1 MVDDDALSPARFGAA
16 FFQFLS
22 EINRAIPPPGPVLA
36 DRIHAHVGGDAA
48 AFPIFAEAFDSFDHP
63 NLQVAL
69 DDYLSEASGRKS
81 TLIGIAND
89 QKQYLQTVLSVIVS
103 GGGMGMP
110 PFVEGPVDYVTFHLA
125 DRMLSCV
132 QYGLYLIRDGGQ
144 PLVVAVIGPGEMH
157 GRQKIRIE
165 VLATDLEIGQAF
177 VRDIRERMSRLN
189 VYRGH
194 VISLSPGR
202 LDMGAQ
208 SLVAFHTLPDV
219 ARENVILPE
228 ELLARI
234 ERHTFVFA
242 EHADTLRAAGRS
254 LKRGMLLYGPP
265 GIGKTLTLM
274 YLVGR
279 MKGRTVLLT
288 TGLGM
293 GLLDP
298 VMQMARTLAPS
309 MVILEDVDLIAE
321 ERGMPHS
328 SGGLL
333 FELLNQLDGL
343 ADDADL
349 IFALTTNR
357 PELLEPALAARPG
370 RVDLA
375 VELPLPDAAARQKLL
390 RLYGEGLEL
399 VDVDLEAFAR
409 QTDGASPAYIK
420 ELLRRGAVL
429 AAVEAGEADG
439 ALRVTA
445 AHLGQAIEEL
455 SEGGRL
461 ARRILGFQHAD
472 DGPAPMMEP
481 GFPGWSPAPW
491 AG

>member
-1 MVDDDALSPARFGAA
+1 MTDEDLSPARFGAA
-16 FFQFLS
+16 FLQFLGD
-22 EINRAIPPPGPVLA
+22 IHRNTPAPGPVLA

-48 AFPIFAEAFDSFDHP
+48 AFPIFTEAFDTFDHP

-69 DDYLSEASGRKS
+69 DDYLSEASSRES
-81 TLIGIAND
+81 MLIGIAND

-110 PFVEGPVDYVTFHLA
+110 PFVEGPVDYITFHLA

-132 QYGLYLIRDGGQ
+132 QYGIYLIRDGGN
-144 PLVVAVIGPGEMH
+144 PFVVAVIGPGEMH

-165 VLATDLEIGQAF
+165 VLATDREIGQAF

-208 SLVAFHTLPDV
+208 SLVAFHTLPSVSRD
-219 ARENVILPE
+219 NVILPA
-228 ELLARI
+228 ELLERI
-234 ERHTFVFA
+234 ERHTFIFA

-265 GIGKTLTLM
+265 GTGKTLTLM
-274 YLVGR
+274 YLIGR

-298 VMQMARTLAPS
+298 VMQMARSLAPS

-343 ADDADL
+343 EDDADL

-357 PELLEPALAARPG
+357 PEILEPALAARPG

-375 VELPLPDAAARQKLL
+375 VELPLPDAAARRKLL

-399 VDVDLEAFAR
+399 VDVDLESFAR
-409 QTDGASPAYIK
+409 ETDGASPAYIK
-420 ELLRRGAVL
+420 ELLRRASVL
-429 AAVEAGEADG
+429 AAIEATEGNG
-439 ALRVTA
+439 ALNVTA
-445 AHLGQAIEEL
+445 AHLTRAIEEL

-472 DGPAPMMEP
+472 DGPEFPIEP
-481 GFPGWSPAPW
+481 GFPGSHWAPW
-491 AG
+491 PVP

>member
-1 MVDDDALSPARFGAA
+1 
-16 FFQFLS
+16 
-22 EINRAIPPPGPVLA
+22 
-36 DRIHAHVGGDAA
+36 
-48 AFPIFAEAFDSFDHP
+48 
-63 NLQVAL
+63 
-69 DDYLSEASGRKS
+69 
-81 TLIGIAND
+81 
-89 QKQYLQTVLSVIVS
+89 
-103 GGGMGMP
+103 
-110 PFVEGPVDYVTFHLA
+110 
-125 DRMLSCV
+125 MLSCV
-132 QYGLYLIRDGGQ
+132 QYGIYLIRDGGN

-157 GRQKIRIE
+157 GRQKMRIE

-343 ADDADL
+343 GEDADV

-375 VELPLPDAAARQKLL
+375 VELPLPDAEARRKLL

-399 VDVDLEAFAR
+399 VDVDLDLFAR

-420 ELLRRGAVL
+420 ELLRRAAVL
-429 AAVEAGEADG
+429 AAVEAGKAEG
-439 ALRVTA
+439 ALKVTA
-445 AHLGQAIEEL
+445 AHLEQATEEL

-472 DGPAPMMEP
+472 DGPSRPMEP

-491 AG
+491 AGP

>member
-1 MVDDDALSPARFGAA
+1 MTDDALSPARFGAA
-16 FFQFLS
+16 FLHFLG
-22 EINRAIPPPGPVLA
+22 EIHRATPPQGPVLA
-36 DRIHAHVGGDAA
+36 DRIHAHLGADAA
-48 AFPIFAEAFDSFDHP
+48 AFPIFTEAFDSFDHP
-63 NLQVAL
+63 NVQVAL
-69 DDYLSEASGRKS
+69 DDYLSEASGRES
-81 TLIGIAND
+81 TLIGIANE
-89 QKQYLQTVLSVIVS
+89 QKQYLQTVLSVVVS
-103 GGGMGMP
+103 GGAGMGMP
-110 PFVEGPVDYVTFHLA
+110 PFVEGPVDYITFHLA
-125 DRMLSCV
+125 DRTLSCV
-132 QYGLYLIRDGGQ
+132 QYGIYMIRDGGT

-157 GRQKIRIE
+157 GHQKMRVE
-165 VLATDLEIGQAF
+165 VLATEPDAGEAF
-177 VRDIRERMSRLN
+177 VKDIRERMSRLN

-228 ELLARI
+228 ELLERI

-242 EHADTLRAAGRS
+242 EHADQLRAAGRS

-265 GIGKTLTLM
+265 GTGKTLTLM
-274 YLVGR
+274 YLIGR
-279 MKGRTVLLT
+279 MEGRTVLLT
-288 TGLGM
+288 TGMGM
-293 GLLDP
+293 GLLNP
-298 VMQMARTLAPS
+298 VMQMARSLAPS

-321 ERGMPHS
+321 ERGMP
-328 SGGLL
+328 L

-357 PELLEPALAARPG
+357 PEILEPALAARPG

-375 VELPLPDAAARQKLL
+375 IELPLPDAEARRKLL

-399 VDVDLEAFAR
+399 VEVDLEPFAR
-409 QTDGASPAYIK
+409 ETDGASPAYIK
-420 ELLRRGAVL
+420 ELLRRASVL
-429 AAVEAGEADG
+429 AAIEATDG
-439 ALRVTA
+439 DVSLKVTA
-445 AHLGQAIEEL
+445 AHLTRAIEEL

-472 DGPAPMMEP
+472 GSPGFPIEP
-481 GFPGWSPAPW
+481 GFPGPHPATWP
-491 AG
+491 A